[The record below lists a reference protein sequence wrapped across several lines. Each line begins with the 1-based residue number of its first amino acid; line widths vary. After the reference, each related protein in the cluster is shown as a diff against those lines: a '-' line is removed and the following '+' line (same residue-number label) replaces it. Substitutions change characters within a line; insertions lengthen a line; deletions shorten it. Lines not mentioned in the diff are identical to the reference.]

1 MKWWKREWKRNKR
14 KKRKC
19 FSSLKSRHERS
30 LATYFTICLRS
41 VSLLLFSADHFHRF
55 DLIRIKF
62 PSRVSFLLT
71 RFLSLLCA
79 PKRWQIS
86 KTSPYPS
93 VTFDS
98 FIPVPACHLF
108 LRGLFLSPPLPRQTR
123 LVLVVFV
130 LISGLRTN
138 ICLAERNSS
147 LPRGWQPP
155 TRTNGTETYHLAVS
169 EFEWKREMKRNESAP
184 QNWAQH
190 PCSTQ
195 SGVPKPPRLSVNRG
209 PETKQN
215 EATPSGPFL
224 SALSVCA

>member
-1 MKWWKREWKRNKR
+1 MANFQNLAVPVGNVW
-14 KKRKC
+14 
-19 FSSLKSRHERS
+19 FFHSRSR
-30 LATYFTICLRS
+30 LPLVFART
-41 VSLLLFSADHFHRF
+41 
-55 DLIRIKF
+55 F
-62 PSRVSFLLT
+62 P
-71 RFLSLLCA
+71 A
-79 PKRWQIS
+79 
-86 KTSPYPS
+86 
-93 VTFDS
+93 
-98 FIPVPACHLF
+98 
-108 LRGLFLSPPLPRQTR
+108 PPLPRQTR